1 MARLS
6 EGDGVRV
13 YLGLGANLGDR
24 EASIDKA
31 MLALEGMVALD
42 GTSSLYETEP
52 WGYKDQPS
60 FLNSVCTGTTELGAR
75 ALLNGVK
82 AIEKELGR
90 EATFRN
96 GPRRIDIDIL
106 FYGNQIVDEEGLQ
119 IPHPGIPDRTFVLV
133 PLLELVPD
141 LVHPSSGKKT
151 RALFGELVGDPGP
164 SGELPKGIALWKPG
178 PTFLKY

>member
-1 MARLS
+1 MARLNDG
-6 EGDGVRV
+6 EGVRV

-31 MLALEGMVALD
+31 MLALEGLAAVD

-52 WGYKDQPS
+52 WGYKDQPR

-75 ALLNGVK
+75 ALLDGVK
-82 AIEKELGR
+82 AIEEELGR

-96 GPRRIDIDIL
+96 GPRSIDIDIL
-106 FYGNQIVDEEGLQ
+106 FYGDQIVDEDGLQ

-133 PLLELVPD
+133 PLLELAPD
-141 LVHPSSGKKT
+141 LVHPLSGKKT
-151 RALFGELVGDPGP
+151 SDLLRELIGGPGL
-164 SGELPKGIALWKPG
+164 SGQLPKGIVLWKPA
-178 PTFLKY
+178 PTSLKS

>member
-24 EASIDKA
+24 EAA
-31 MLALEGMVALD
+31 TRRALLALEGLVVLD

-106 FYGNQIVDEEGLQ
+106 FYGDQIVDEEGLL
-119 IPHPGIPDRTFVLV
+119 IPHPGMLDRTFVLV
-133 PLLELVPD
+133 PLLELAPD
-141 LVHPSSGKKT
+141 LVHPLSGKKT
-151 RALFGELVGDPGP
+151 RELLRELVGDPEP
-164 SGELPKGIALWKPG
+164 SGELPKGIALWKPA
-178 PTFLKY
+178 LLS